1 MADNYLENK
10 FEQHRL
16 AAMSSGARRRV
27 TPSGSRRGEFVVR
40 HGEPRVMVCD
50 ISADAMRAVV
60 SRLGACGFRVA
71 FTDSDSRAGNALAQT
86 SSARFLPAIGHAGSD
101 PLKALA
107 DDMRSHWGG
116 IDIVIAPAGDMTAG
130 IVAELAAGTRLI
142 IVDDDPSIP
151 DADAFSRLKVNAVST
166 AATAPTDVAEFVL
179 WLCCPASAFVDRRVF
194 SFSPKI

>member
-1 MADNYLENK
+1 
-10 FEQHRL
+10 
-16 AAMSSGARRRV
+16 MSSGARRRV
-27 TPSGSRRGEFVVR
+27 TPSGARRGEFVVR

-71 FTDSDSRAGNALAQT
+71 FTDSDSRAGNALAQA
-86 SSARFLPAIGHAGSD
+86 SATRFLPASYNPGGD

-116 IDIVIAPAGDMTAG
+116 IDIVIAPAGDMTSE
-130 IVAELAAGTRLI
+130 ITAELADGARLI
-142 IVDDDPSIP
+142 IVDDDPSLP
-151 DADAFSRLKVNAVST
+151 DADVFSRLKVNAVST
-166 AATAPTDVAEFVL
+166 AAIAPCDVAEFVL

-194 SFSPKI
+194 SF